1 MGIQAIKGLANY
13 GDDCLRAIKSAKKI
27 RPSSLPAD
35 FERIVASLPQP
46 IYHPPVN
53 ISEARTLFDMVNMP
67 SASESIK
74 KLQEHIANGDVIQKI
89 SHLAK

>member
-1 MGIQAIKGLANY
+1 MGIQAIKCLANY

-35 FERIVASLPQP
+35 FERIVASLPP

-53 ISEARTLFDMVNMP
+53 IEARTLVDMVNMP

-74 KLQEHIANGDVIQKI
+74 KLRAHIANGDVIPKI

>member
-1 MGIQAIKGLANY
+1 MGIQAINGLANY
-13 GDDCLRAIKSAKKI
+13 GDDCLRAIRQSAKKI
-27 RPSSLPAD
+27 KPSLPAD
-35 FERIVASLPQP
+35 FERIVASLPP

-53 ISEARTLFDMVNMP
+53 ISDARTLVDMVNKP

-74 KLQEHIANGDVIQKI
+74 KLRELIANGDVIPKI

>member
-1 MGIQAIKGLANY
+1 MRIQTIKGLANY
-13 GDDCLRAIKSAKKI
+13 GDDYLRAVRQYAKKI
-27 RPSSLPAD
+27 KPSSLPAD
-35 FERIVASLPQP
+35 FERIVASLPP
-46 IYHPPVN
+46 IYRPPVN
-53 ISEARTLFDMVNMP
+53 IEARTLFDMVNMP